1 MKIKELLRT
10 YLEFMMNKNRIIS
23 ILLPIMLLA
32 SNVPAFGMFGQL
44 AKNCFKTNLKTNL
57 FKNNHSPSFKPSPH
71 KIFKKNKITGAKDAI
86 ATLFT
91 LIATTGAIT
100 AEAIGIPTL
109 VDLRNN
115 QPGPENNPYY
125 SKWNPWKWYL
135 GKNHQERIKK
145 FGKED
150 ASPENQELFRKALHD
165 MRVKNPERA
174 PIKIMNNQTLKT
186 YRKIYDAFTT
196 PTGMWLNPKKFNPN
210 TDNLNPGSQYIS
222 YHEAAHLKRKH
233 GLQWLPERRWLKLK
247 ARLLNYPID
256 YAKINEKIS
265 QRHEQEADDTAVFT
279 LCKIGRRDTVEKCI
293 RGYEVGYQ
301 TINNMRKS
309 LQKWDKLQEQKKENA
324 RKLTQAIK
332 TLNML

>member
-115 QPGPENNPYY
+115 QPGPKNNPYY
-125 SKWNPWKWYL
+125 SKWNPWK
-135 GKNHQERIKK
+135 
-145 FGKED
+145 
-150 ASPENQELFRKALHD
+150 
-165 MRVKNPERA
+165 
-174 PIKIMNNQTLKT
+174 
-186 YRKIYDAFTT
+186 
-196 PTGMWLNPKKFNPN
+196 
-210 TDNLNPGSQYIS
+210 
-222 YHEAAHLKRKH
+222 
-233 GLQWLPERRWLKLK
+233 
-247 ARLLNYPID
+247 
-256 YAKINEKIS
+256 
-265 QRHEQEADDTAVFT
+265 
-279 LCKIGRRDTVEKCI
+279 
-293 RGYEVGYQ
+293 
-301 TINNMRKS
+301 
-309 LQKWDKLQEQKKENA
+309 
-324 RKLTQAIK
+324 
-332 TLNML
+332 